1 MANPPSPP
9 SLPSPPSPPSL
20 ADFPLVAQEKLRY
33 SDTDR
38 QGHINNAVFATM
50 LETGRVE
57 LLYAQDGVLHE
68 PACSVVIA
76 SLHLDF
82 LDEVH
87 WPGAVK
93 IGTRVEKIG
102 RSSVTLGQAI
112 FQDDRC
118 VATSTSVIVQV
129 GLESRRAEPLSEH
142 ALAKLNTLLA
152 KAR

>member
-1 MANPPSPP
+1 MTNQ
-9 SLPSPPSPPSL
+9 LTL
-20 ADFPLVAQEKLRY
+20 ADFPLVALEKLRY

-38 QGHINNAVFATM
+38 QGHINNAVFATL

-57 LLYAQDGVLHE
+57 LLYAQDGALHGLD
-68 PACSVVIA
+68 CSFVIA

-87 WPGAVK
+87 WPGSVK

-102 RSSVTLGQAI
+102 CSSVTLGQAI

-129 GLESRRAEPLSEH
+129 GLESRRAVPLGEH
-142 ALAKLNTLLA
+142 ALAKFSALQRPA
-152 KAR
+152 Q

>member
-1 MANPPSPP
+1 MMNPPT
-9 SLPSPPSPPSL
+9 L
-20 ADFPLVAQEKLRY
+20 ADFPLAAQEKLRY

-68 PACSVVIA
+68 PDCSFVIA

-87 WPGAVK
+87 WPGLVK

-129 GLESRRAEPLSEH
+129 GLESRRAVPLGES
-142 ALAKLNTLLA
+142 ALAKFSALQRPA
-152 KAR
+152 Q